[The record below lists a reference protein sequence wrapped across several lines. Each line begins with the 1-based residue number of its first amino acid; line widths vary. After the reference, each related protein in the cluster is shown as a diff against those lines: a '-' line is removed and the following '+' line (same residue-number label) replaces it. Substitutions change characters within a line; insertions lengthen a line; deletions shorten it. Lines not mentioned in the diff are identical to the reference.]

1 MHVQEVARVSR
12 PGFDAYGRDQ
22 WNGEKLV
29 IPPLPPSYL
38 AGCRIIDIRYILQ
51 VRSTYLV
58 T

>member
-22 WNGEKLV
+22 WSGEKLV